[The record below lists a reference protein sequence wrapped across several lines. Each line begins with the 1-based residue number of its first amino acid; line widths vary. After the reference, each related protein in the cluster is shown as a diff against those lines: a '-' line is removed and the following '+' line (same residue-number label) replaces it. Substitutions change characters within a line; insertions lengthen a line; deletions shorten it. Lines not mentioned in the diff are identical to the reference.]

1 MTDVEE
7 FHILLFFPLKPL
19 CDNFANKFLVLHY
32 NVIRNTQCVESN
44 TVALLNIYSSRTSNV
59 ISFRR
64 EYQS

>member
-7 FHILLFFPLKPL
+7 FHILLLCPLKPL

-32 NVIRNTQCVESN
+32 NEIRNTQSVESN

-64 EYQS
+64 ENQS